1 MKFIFVITCY
11 EGVNTGKGG
20 HYYSARTLAE
30 TLADSFE
37 LLAVGHFFPSA
48 WRGAAIPVRFVEARS
63 LVAAARECLRVGLES
78 GPTHVHCF
86 DVKAYFFGQIIGM
99 RSPVQVSYYLTK
111 PGGADPGVLYPS
123 PPNLVCFSQENFAA
137 VRRRFWVKSER
148 VHLIPQRVAAP
159 AQNRGRVDDLS
170 RFTSGRVVVLRIG
183 RIGRY
188 YRLSLKQTLGLVRSL
203 RDEGMDAVAVIIGV
217 VEDEAIRAEVASELA
232 AGDLLLTEDKYTM
245 AASELIGLADA
256 VVGTGRTLVE
266 AALCKK
272 VLFVPIAGAE
282 LPTLVTPENWQQ
294 LAFYNFSERSKLPV
308 VSTMRE
314 AVEAI
319 RGGNT
324 VAAEEISGELGLD
337 AAVDAYRGLYTLG
350 SLRSVSMWDRLV
362 ATLAVVRSTI
372 RARLSAGSRS

>member
-1 MKFIFVITCY
+1 
-11 EGVNTGKGG
+11 
-20 HYYSARTLAE
+20 
-30 TLADSFE
+30 
-37 LLAVGHFFPSA
+37 
-48 WRGAAIPVRFVEARS
+48 
-63 LVAAARECLRVGLES
+63 
-78 GPTHVHCF
+78 
-86 DVKAYFFGQIIGM
+86 
-99 RSPVQVSYYLTK
+99 
-111 PGGADPGVLYPS
+111 
-123 PPNLVCFSQENFAA
+123 
-137 VRRRFWVKSER
+137 
-148 VHLIPQRVAAP
+148 
-159 AQNRGRVDDLS
+159 
-170 RFTSGRVVVLRIG
+170 
-183 RIGRY
+183 
-188 YRLSLKQTLGLVRSL
+188 
-203 RDEGMDAVAVIIGV
+203 
-217 VEDEAIRAEVASELA
+217 
-232 AGDLLLTEDKYTM
+232 M

-372 RARLSAGSRS
+372 RARLSARRC